1 MMKRLKDNTVGWTA
15 VAIGVGTAATPAWM
29 ATTPAGAGITLAL
42 GAATVLYGREG
53 RLQPVDIGGGASA
66 FWPDDVNALRTRAP

>member
-1 MMKRLKDNTVGWTA
+1 MMKRLKDNTVGRTA

-42 GAATVLYGREG
+42 GAATV
-53 RLQPVDIGGGASA
+53 
-66 FWPDDVNALRTRAP
+66 PDM